1 MAYTILTRNY
11 KPCKGADPTPRACRM
26 GSATPQLKETGN
38 ENVNRRRRVGDGKPR
53 GSSRR
58 QWLPP
63 QAVSRRLALALL
75 AIAAVASVGAV
86 ATAIYKGQP
95 AIAVV
100 ATLCAIAWTCF
111 CWWEHVS
118 SKELTRVNTSGTVV
132 DNSGGK
138 SR

>member
-1 MAYTILTRNY
+1 MAHIILTRNY
-11 KPCKGADPTPRACRM
+11 KPCKGADP
-26 GSATPQLKETGN
+26 TPQLKETGN

-58 QWLPP
+58 QGLPP
-63 QAVSRRLALALL
+63 RGCQPSPGAPTL
-75 AIAAVASVGAV
+75 AIVAVASAGAV

-132 DNSGGK
+132 DNSGESPAK
-138 SR
+138 TP